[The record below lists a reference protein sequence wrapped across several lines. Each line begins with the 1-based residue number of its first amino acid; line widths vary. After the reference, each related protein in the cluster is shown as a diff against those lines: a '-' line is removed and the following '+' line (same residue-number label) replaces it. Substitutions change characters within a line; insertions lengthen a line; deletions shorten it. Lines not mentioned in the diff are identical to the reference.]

1 MTVKMENMI
10 QNRFF
15 IEKYTIF
22 DQKMDENEIS
32 NFIMMVYLNIKNAVK
47 MFWMRFFLQ
56 ETSFGIIPQ
65 KSSIRQKFLTTRAP
79 LEMNFDHF
87 LKIIRKLSRF
97 STPKLKFT

>member
-1 MTVKMENMI
+1 MTSFAKLYAFMIVKIKNMI

-47 MFWMRFFLQ
+47 MFWMQFFLQ
-56 ETSFGIIPQ
+56 EASFGVIP
-65 KSSIRQKFLTTRAP
+65 
-79 LEMNFDHF
+79 
-87 LKIIRKLSRF
+87 
-97 STPKLKFT
+97 